1 MIRIGTGFDV
11 HAFDDKENQNN
22 YVILCGVKIPYKY
35 RILAHSDG
43 DVALHALTDALLGS
57 VAEGSIG
64 QHFPPTDDKWKN
76 CSSEVFLIHA
86 NNLIKTHKFAISNID
101 ITIIC
106 QEPKIMPYALQMRQN
121 IATILCINLNQI
133 NVKAVTT
140 EGLGAIGRKEGVAV
154 QASVLITSN

>member
-1 MIRIGTGFDV
+1 M
-11 HAFDDKENQNN
+11 ENCHQ
-22 YVILCGVKIPYKY
+22 KY
-35 RILAHSDG
+35 
-43 DVALHALTDALLGS
+43 
-57 VAEGSIG
+57 
-64 QHFPPTDDKWKN
+64 
-76 CSSEVFLIHA
+76 FLIHA

-154 QASVLITSN
+154 QASVLIT